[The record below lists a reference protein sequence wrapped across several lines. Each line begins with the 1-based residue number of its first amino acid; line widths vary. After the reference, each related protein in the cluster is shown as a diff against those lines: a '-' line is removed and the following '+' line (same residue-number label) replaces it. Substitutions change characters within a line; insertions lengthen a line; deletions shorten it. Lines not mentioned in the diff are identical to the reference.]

1 MVTADRMDLDELMLE
16 PEVPELDLSWLN
28 LDTEWGVSAEPGR
41 KGLTLQQIN
50 KTLYGDVP
58 ATSED
63 SSARPRG
70 AAPPEGATPRMTPW
84 VLGDATETFS
94 DSAALLYD
102 EAVSRQWSSATDIP
116 WDTLDELPEDIERAM
131 AQLCTSLTEVEFIA
145 GDVPGKWLPRIAA
158 DHYES
163 GLFLMSQVMDEAR
176 HTDVFRKRALA
187 NGGGLLKQG
196 GGGGLRQI
204 MEAEDFTQMS
214 SMLHILGEGFVQS
227 LFRLGELIAHN
238 EAEKRIFRLA
248 AQDESR
254 HVAFGVTH
262 LKYALDNDPEKAEEV
277 HWTLDM
283 FENSTVDPD
292 QADTNLAG
300 ALVYL
305 LGDGDID
312 EGWRVFWHVRRKQVL
327 EYLHRLDVAGLG
339 GRLESDRLH
348 PALKGALDVN

>member
-1 MVTADRMDLDELMLE
+1 MVTEDRLIDMQME
-16 PEVPELDLSWLN
+16 PEIPELDLSWLN
-28 LDTEWGVSAEPGR
+28 LDTEWGTQSQPGR

-50 KTLYGDVP
+50 DSLYGEVP
-58 ATSED
+58 ATAND
-63 SSARPRG
+63 HSARPRG
-70 AAPPEGATPRMTPW
+70 AAAAEHSPRMGGY
-84 VLGDATETFS
+84 VIGEATETFS
-94 DSAALLYD
+94 ESSALLYD

-145 GDVPGKWLPRIAA
+145 ADVPGKWLPRIAA

-187 NGGGLLKQG
+187 NGGGLLMQG

-204 MEAEDFTQMS
+204 LEAEDFTQMS
-214 SMLHILGEGFVQS
+214 SMLHILGEGFVQT

-238 EAEKRIFRLA
+238 EAEKRMFRLA

-262 LKYALDNDPEKAEEV
+262 LKYTLERQPEKAEEV

-283 FENSTVDPD
+283 FEHTIVDPD
-292 QADTNLAG
+292 QANPGLAG

-305 LGDGDID
+305 LGDGDVD
-312 EGWRVFWHVRRKQVL
+312 EGWKLFWTVRRKQVL

-339 GRLESDRLH
+339 GRRETGRLH
-348 PALKGALDVN
+348 PALAGALEDN

>member
-1 MVTADRMDLDELMLE
+1 MVTEDRLSDMRIE
-16 PEVPELDLSWLN
+16 PEVPDLDLSWLN
-28 LDTEWGVSAEPGR
+28 LDTEWGTQSQPGR

-50 KTLYGDVP
+50 DSLYGEVP
-58 ATSED
+58 ATTSD
-63 SSARPRG
+63 HSARPRG
-70 AAPPEGATPRMTPW
+70 AAAAEHSPRMGGY
-84 VLGDATETFS
+84 VIGEATETFS
-94 DSAALLYD
+94 ESSALLYD

-145 GDVPGKWLPRIAA
+145 ADVPGKWLPRVAA

-187 NGGGLLKQG
+187 NGGGLLMQG

-204 MEAEDFTQMS
+204 LEAEDFTQMS
-214 SMLHILGEGFVQS
+214 SMLHILGEGFVQT

-262 LKYALDNDPEKAEEV
+262 LKYTLERQPEKAEEV

-283 FENSTVDPD
+283 FEHTLVDPD
-292 QADTNLAG
+292 QANPGLAG

-305 LGDGDID
+305 LGDGDVD
-312 EGWRVFWHVRRKQVL
+312 EGWKLFWTVRRKQVL

-339 GRLESDRLH
+339 GRRETGRLH
-348 PALKGALDVN
+348 PALAGALEDN